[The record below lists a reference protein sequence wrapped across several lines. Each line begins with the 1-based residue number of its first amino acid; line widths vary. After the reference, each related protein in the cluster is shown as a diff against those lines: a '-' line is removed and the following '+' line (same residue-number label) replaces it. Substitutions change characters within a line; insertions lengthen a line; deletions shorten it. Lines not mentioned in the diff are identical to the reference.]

1 MSPPGGPTRIVV
13 ERLRSLPPLVV
24 EDGLAVAS
32 CFFEN
37 DPSTV
42 EGGFDEW
49 VAQNNPNR
57 FERKDIEVINS
68 GMRARSPYGPWERLY
83 GRKHDWLL
91 RLLPEWDLAET
102 APDEWSAAD
111 CTRFLC
117 IAIEKTTVKS
127 VGRAMATKVL
137 HMKRP
142 RLVPILDRLVVE
154 TVGGSNDWKS
164 PTPTAA
170 LVDHLRLVAT
180 DNAAALQDIQARLTG
195 LAFQPT
201 KVRILDAILWTAHP
215 QSSLHADLGWPTRV
229 GPTRVRSPRR

>member
-1 MSPPGGPTRIVV
+1 MTPVARPTRIVV
-13 ERLRSLPPLVV
+13 ARLRNLPALVI
-24 EDGLAVAS
+24 EDGFGMAS
-32 CFFEN
+32 FFFEN
-37 DPSTV
+37 DASTGK
-42 EGGFDEW
+42 GGFDEW
-49 VAQNNPNR
+49 VTKNKTNE
-57 FERKDIEVINS
+57 FERRDIEIINKT
-68 GMRARSPYGPWERLY
+68 MRARSPYEPWERLY
-83 GRKHDWLL
+83 RQRHDWLRAL
-91 RLLPEWDLAET
+91 HQEWDLVEMAPEVWST
-102 APDEWSAAD
+102 AK
-111 CTRFLC
+111 CTQLLAV
-117 IAIEKTTVKS
+117 AIDKTTAKY

-154 TVGGSNDWKS
+154 TVGGNTGDS

-180 DNAAALQDIQARLTG
+180 DNAAALEHIQRRLTG

-229 GPTRVRSPRR
+229 GPTRVGSTRT